1 MIKLAIVGG
10 IGSGKSVVSRM
21 LEIMGVPVY
30 DCDSRAKEL
39 MVKNPTIIKE
49 LKRMFGD
56 ECYDENGCLD
66 RKYLASRIF
75 VDERNTKRVNALVH
89 PVVKSDFCSWTEQQD
104 APIVAV
110 ETALLYESGM
120 VDVVD
125 KVLLVWADKESA
137 IEHICFFYDRV
148 NIPNKLV
155 NTIYSI
161 DMFRCAISVFMTC
174 SISAVKVNKEKIRLF
189 IFDIVADDRSEFL
202 VSCCC
207 VRNIHKLFNNS
218 LCNWIPVTV

>member
-1 MIKLAIVGG
+1 MIKLAVVGG

-39 MVKNPTIIKE
+39 MVKNTTIVKE

-56 ECYDENGCLD
+56 ECYDADGGLN

-89 PVVKSDFCSWTEQQD
+89 PVVKDDFCSWTKMQEAQV
-104 APIVAV
+104 VAV

-120 VDVVD
+120 IDVVD
-125 KVLLVWADKESA
+125 KVLVVWTDKETA
-137 IEHICFFYDRV
+137 ITRSMQRSGMSRNQVLNRMEKQMATDDLLLLSDFS
-148 NIPNKLV
+148 
-155 NTIYSI
+155 IYNGG
-161 DMFRCAISVFMTC
+161 DN
-174 SISAVKVNKEKIRLF
+174 AVMPDV
-189 IFDIVADDRSEFL
+189 VAL
-202 VSCCC
+202 
-207 VRNIHKLFNNS
+207 LTS
-218 LCNWIPVTV
+218 LMDV

>member
-1 MIKLAIVGG
+1 MIKLAVVGG

-39 MVKNPTIIKE
+39 MVKNTTIVKE

-56 ECYDENGCLD
+56 ECYDADGGLN

-89 PVVKSDFCSWTEQQD
+89 PVVKDDFCSWTKMQEAQV
-104 APIVAV
+104 VAV

-120 VDVVD
+120 IDVVD
-125 KVLLVWADKESA
+125 KVLVVWTDKETA
-137 IEHICFFYDRV
+137 ITRSMQRSGMSRNQVLNRMEKQMATDDLLLLSDFS
-148 NIPNKLV
+148 
-155 NTIYSI
+155 IYNGG
-161 DMFRCAISVFMTC
+161 DN
-174 SISAVKVNKEKIRLF
+174 AVMPDV
-189 IFDIVADDRSEFL
+189 VALLTNLMD
-202 VSCCC
+202 V
-207 VRNIHKLFNNS
+207 
-218 LCNWIPVTV
+218 

>member
-1 MIKLAIVGG
+1 MIKLAVVGG

-39 MVKNPTIIKE
+39 MVKNTTIVKE

-56 ECYDENGCLD
+56 ECYDADGGLN

-89 PVVKSDFCSWTEQQD
+89 PVVKDDFCSWTKMQEAQV
-104 APIVAV
+104 VAV

-120 VDVVD
+120 IDVVD
-125 KVLLVWADKESA
+125 KVLVVWTDKETA
-137 IEHICFFYDRV
+137 ITRSMQRSGMSRNQVLNRMEKQMATDDLLLLSDF
-148 NIPNKLV
+148 
-155 NTIYSI
+155 SI
-161 DMFRCAISVFMTC
+161 
-174 SISAVKVNKEKIRLF
+174 
-189 IFDIVADDRSEFL
+189 
-202 VSCCC
+202 
-207 VRNIHKLFNNS
+207 
-218 LCNWIPVTV
+218 